1 MNAFG
6 PYASKAEV
14 VFEELG
20 QKGLFLITGD
30 TGAGKTT
37 IFDAITFALFNETSG
52 TDRVIQN
59 MRSDFA
65 DESEDTFVAFTFS
78 HMGRTYTVY
87 RSPQY
92 EKRKKNGTGFTSKT
106 AKATLIR
113 EPDTPIEGATKVKDA
128 IIDLLKIDYSQFK
141 QISMI
146 AQGEFRDVLNADSK
160 KRSEILQKVFMT
172 KGYHDMAS
180 IMEKRF
186 KKASEEMRDIHKSI
200 DVHFESVQCEE
211 NSIYT
216 EKLIE
221 EKKSD
226 EKQYQIEKK
235 V

>member
-1 MNAFG
+1 MRPIKLIMNAFG

-14 VFEELG
+14 IFEELG
-20 QKGLFLITGD
+20 EKGLFLITGD

-52 TDRVIQN
+52 MDRVIQN

-65 DESEDTFVAFTFS
+65 DESEDTFVEFTFS

-113 EPDTPIEGATKVKDA
+113 EPDTPIEGATKVRDA

-146 AQGEFRDVLNADSK
+146 APRA
-160 KRSEILQKVFMT
+160 
-172 KGYHDMAS
+172 
-180 IMEKRF
+180 
-186 KKASEEMRDIHKSI
+186 KKALIIAICAIILSTIIFIVSFLYLYQEYGSLEGILRAGSEMLGI
-200 DVHFESVQCEE
+200 DFEKEFGSLFQ
-211 NSIYT
+211 
-216 EKLIE
+216 
-221 EKKSD
+221 
-226 EKQYQIEKK
+226 
-235 V
+235 